1 MTSDRNRSIGV
12 WSFAKPKRKQVDL
25 FKSLKIKVEQ
35 VFNKTVVVFFLYL
48 FTRCLERRI
57 TQKRA
62 TFFSIFKSDFQTSP
76 FI

>member
-35 VFNKTVVVFFLYL
+35 VFNKTVVVFFYIYL
-48 FTRCLERRI
+48 
-57 TQKRA
+57 Q
-62 TFFSIFKSDFQTSP
+62 DV
-76 FI
+76 